1 MKTLIQRALSGMFA
15 GERGEASTSPQ
26 NAAPK
31 VADPANDEQDAP
43 TTERDPLDTCNYY
56 SEF

>member
-15 GERGEASTSPQ
+15 GERGEASTTLRG
-26 NAAPK
+26 AAPK
-31 VADPANDEQDAP
+31 VVDPANDEQEAP